1 MIRILLFVM
10 LFIIYIAFKIIQ
22 KAAQTTIDTGKDAY
36 ESIRSSNSFEEAYRN
51 FSTNRFARARLGI
64 PEEVIALMAKVS
76 ISDGKVSELEVEY
89 MSDMVKAIAA
99 AMLASGMNEQVVAEV
114 KTRLFELA
122 NQAKK
127 DTNPISFYCAE
138 LSQSSKEIRI
148 RAFMQIL
155 SFASLD
161 GLSSKTSA
169 LLYEIGTCLRFTT
182 EELNHFINSLT
193 GQKAAQDS
201 SAKNPYQ
208 VLGCSESDDF
218 SVIKQAYRRL
228 VKQHHPDYMHS
239 KGLDDSEIRK
249 ATEKMQEINNA
260 YEEIKKRKPFP

>member
-1 MIRILLFVM
+1 MIRIILFIF
-10 LFIIYIAFKIIQ
+10 LFIIYIAFKLIQ
-22 KAAQTTIDTGKDAY
+22 KTAQKTIDTGKDAY
-36 ESIRSSNSFEEAYRN
+36 DSIRNSQSFEEAYRN

-64 PEEVIALMAKVS
+64 PEEVITLMAKVS
-76 ISDGKVSELEVEY
+76 ISDGKTSGLEVEY
-89 MSDMVKAIAA
+89 MSDMIKAIAA
-99 AMLASGMNEQVVAEV
+99 AMLASGMSAPVVEGV

-127 DTNPISFYCAE
+127 DANPVSFYCAE
-138 LSQSSKEIRI
+138 LSQSSKEIRT

-169 LLYEIGTCLRFTT
+169 LLYEIGACLKFTT
-182 EELNHFINSLT
+182 EELNHFINNLMGKNTSQNNST
-193 GQKAAQDS
+193 QD
-201 SAKNPYQ
+201 PYQ
-208 VLGCSESDDF
+208 VLGCNESDEF

-239 KGLDDSEIRK
+239 KGVDDSEIRK
-249 ATEKMQEINNA
+249 ATERMQDINTA
-260 YEEIKKRKPFP
+260 YEEIKKRRHV

>member
-1 MIRILLFVM
+1 MIRTLIVVI
-10 LFIIYIAFKIIQ
+10 LFIIYLVFKLIQ
-22 KAAQTTIDTGKDAY
+22 KTAQKTIHTGKDAY
-36 ESIRSSNSFEEAYRN
+36 DSIRNSKSFEEAYRN
-51 FSTNRFARARLGI
+51 FSSNRFARARLGI

-89 MSDMVKAIAA
+89 ISDMVKAIAA
-99 AMLASGMNEQVVAEV
+99 AMLASGMSEQVVAGV

-127 DTNPISFYCAE
+127 DPNPVSFYCAE
-138 LSQSSKEIRI
+138 LSQSSQEIRT

-169 LLYEIGTCLRFTT
+169 LLYEIGACLKFTV
-182 EELNHFINSLT
+182 EELEHLINNLT
-193 GQKAAQDS
+193 GKRTSQNNSTQ
-201 SAKNPYQ
+201 NPYQ
-208 VLGCSESDDF
+208 VLGCNESDDF

-228 VKQHHPDYMHS
+228 VKKHHPDYMHS
-239 KGLDDSEIRK
+239 KGVDDSEIRK
-249 ATEKMQEINNA
+249 ATERMQDINSA
-260 YEEIKKRKPFP
+260 YEEVKKRRNI

>member
-1 MIRILLFVM
+1 MIRIVLFVI
-10 LFIIYIAFKIIQ
+10 LFIIYIAFKLVQ
-22 KAAQTTIDTGKDAY
+22 QAAQKTIDTGKDAY
-36 ESIRSSNSFEEAYRN
+36 DSIRNSNSFEEAYRN

-64 PEEVIALMAKVS
+64 PEEVIALMAKIS

-99 AMLASGMNEQVVAEV
+99 AMLASGMSEQVVAGV

-127 DTNPISFYCAE
+127 DPNPVSFYCAE

-169 LLYEIGTCLRFTT
+169 LLYEIGACLKFTV
-182 EELNHFINSLT
+182 EELDQLINNLT
-193 GQKAAQDS
+193 GKKTSHNNSIQ
-201 SAKNPYQ
+201 NPYQ
-208 VLGCSESDDF
+208 ALGCNESDDF

-239 KGLDDSEIRK
+239 KGVDDSEMRK
-249 ATEKMQEINNA
+249 ATEKMQDINNA
-260 YEEIKKRKPFP
+260 YEEIKKRRNI